1 LFTHLRVGACA
12 LIAAGALASSAH
24 AASPVPLGTADSFA
38 LLAGSTI
45 TNTGS
50 TSITG
55 DIGLC
60 CSGLATT
67 GFGPG
72 ANHVTQPSG
81 AQHVGPGTVAATAQD
96 DLDIGYSNAAGQA
109 VTNTVPIDLSRA
121 GTPAN
126 PLPCVSGWLRD
137 CVQAACRVIWL

>member
-1 LFTHLRVGACA
+1 MVDRFHHRSSSRLRAGGIVGGAA
-12 LIAAGALASSAH
+12 LAFALTSVLASSAH
-24 AASPVPLGTADSFA
+24 AALPVPLGTADSFA

-60 CSGLATT
+60 CTGVATT

-72 ANHVTQPSG
+72 ANQVTQPG
-81 AQHVGPGTVAATAQD
+81 GTQYVGPGSVAATAQD
-96 DLDIGYSNAAGQA
+96 DLDIAYANAAGQS
-109 VTNTVPIDLSRA
+109 VTNTVP
-121 GTPAN
+121 GPA
-126 PLPCVSGWLRD
+126 
-137 CVQAACRVIWL
+137 